1 MIDGASAAATFQN
14 NTWYRVVL
22 DAPAGG
28 NIRAS
33 VQNDSG
39 VVLYGRT
46 FSHGASAFPS
56 GFELVLSQAMGEPTS
71 PQPQDV
77 AVDYALLTVP
87 EPSSGALAGC
97 GLFLMALARKRCLAR
112 STQ

>member
-1 MIDGASAAATFQN
+1 M
-14 NTWYRVVL
+14 L

-33 VQNDSG
+33 VQNDLG
-39 VVLYGRT
+39 VELYGRT

-71 PQPQDV
+71 PERQEV
-77 AVDYALLTVP
+77 AVDYALLQIP
-87 EPSSGALAGC
+87 EPGSGALIACAAG
-97 GLFLMALARKRCLAR
+97 LWAVARRR
-112 STQ
+112 SRRV